1 MSDQRVTY
9 AELNRVKDAK
19 RQHIK
24 PEGTKGSIPGTEQEL
39 TYADLN
45 LQNASQDLRG
55 SDKND
60 HCKDNT
66 FDRHRITVLGCAAG
80 CRGVASPSLPE
91 KVIAGTLGVICF
103 VLMTTVVTRAVNQPS
118 QRRNKTGNETT
129 GNQKAYHCGRCPPEW
144 LMYSNNCYYIS
155 AEVKT
160 WNESLMACASKN
172 SNLIYIDNEEE
183 MNFLNI
189 FKIHPWIGLSQRNNT
204 NSWVWTI
211 GTTLSSELFTKT
223 SELDKNCVYW
233 NYDTHNFHSESCLE
247 NRAYICKHQSH

>member
-9 AELNRVKDAK
+9 TELNRVKDAK

-24 PEGTKGSIPGTEQEL
+24 PEGTKGSTPGTEQEL

-45 LQNASQDLRG
+45 LQNASQDLRA
-55 SDKND
+55 SDRNG
-60 HCKDNT
+60 HC
-66 FDRHRITVLGCAAG
+66 R
-80 CRGVASPSLPE
+80 ASLSPPE
-91 KVIAGTLGVICF
+91 KLIAGILGFICL
-103 VLMTTVVTRAVNQPS
+103 VLMTTVVTRAVNQLS
-118 QRRNKTGNETT
+118 QAENKTGNQTT
-129 GNQKAYHCGRCPPEW
+129 RNKKVYHCGPCPPEW

-155 AEVKT
+155 TEGKT

-172 SNLIYIDNEEE
+172 SNLLYIDNEEE

-189 FKIHPWIGLSQRNNT
+189 FEIHPWTGLSQRNNT

-211 GTTLSSELFTKT
+211 GTTLSSELFAKT

-233 NYDTHNFHSESCLE
+233 NYDTHNFYSESCVE
-247 NRAYICKHQSH
+247 NRTYICPGWRR